1 MTAGH
6 RDYFQGRAQ
15 AQRVKVPGAHGGHVY
30 VFGDPQHPVVLEP
43 FPSAALT
50 TKRSQGTQGLGTPR
64 LASSALRTRPASACM
79 SPGQGPRPRTPCAH
93 AGRVHGGPRPRGPT
107 HLCSSCRPRPGR
119 SQQGR
124 SRRSGRA
131 HCDRNGSRGWG
142 RPSTRPCLGGGGAG
156 GLRAQALRPAGPAA
170 GPSQAERPPSST
182 PGQGQGA
189 HPHKTLPGCPARS
202 LLGSRFHSL
211 LQGKENRP

>member
-1 MTAGH
+1 MPARLQPQLLEMTAGH

-50 TKRSQGTQGLGTPR
+50 TERSQGTQGLGTPR
-64 LASSALRTRPASACM
+64 LASSALRTRPAPACM
-79 SPGQGPRPRTPCAH
+79 SPGQGPCPRTPCAH

-142 RPSTRPCLGGGGAG
+142 RPSTRPCLGGGGSWWSA
-156 GLRAQALRPAGPAA
+156 RPGPPASWS
-170 GPSQAERPPSST
+170 GSWSV
-182 PGQGQGA
+182 PG
-189 HPHKTLPGCPARS
+189 
-202 LLGSRFHSL
+202 
-211 LQGKENRP
+211 